1 MSTKTILLAE
11 DSEDVIYLLKF
22 SLERSGYNVI
32 VVNNGLEALDVLDSF
47 IPDLL
52 ITDLLMPGM
61 NGFELL
67 EEVAKRKLKI
77 NTVVLAMQKSDEDIV
92 RSLGYG
98 AMDFIQKPFSPREVV
113 ARINGILM
121 RAMKDV
127 G

>member
-11 DSEDVIYLLKF
+11 DSPDVVNLIKF

-32 VVNNGLEALDVLDSF
+32 VANNGIEALKILDEM

-67 EEVAKRKLKI
+67 EEIVKRKIKLKTI
-77 NTVVLAMQKSDEDIV
+77 VLALQKSDEDIV
-92 RSLGYG
+92 RTLGFG

-113 ARINGILM
+113 ARVNGILA
-121 RAMKDV
+121 RAMAS
-127 G
+127 

>member
-1 MSTKTILLAE
+1 MTSKTILLAE

-32 VVNNGLEALDVLDSF
+32 VVNNGIEALEVLDSF

-67 EEVAKRKLKI
+67 EEVAKRKIQVKTI
-77 NTVVLAMQKSDEDIV
+77 VLALQKSDEDIL
-92 RSLGYG
+92 RSLGFG

-113 ARINGILM
+113 ARINGIM
-121 RAMKDV
+121 ARSIKDV